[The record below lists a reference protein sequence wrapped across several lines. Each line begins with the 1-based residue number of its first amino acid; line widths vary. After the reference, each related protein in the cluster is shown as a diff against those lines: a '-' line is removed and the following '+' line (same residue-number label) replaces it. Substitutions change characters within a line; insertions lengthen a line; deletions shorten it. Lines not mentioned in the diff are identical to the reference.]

1 MQQFAAPKSRPWA
14 TACGARIAH
23 LAAKCCQMLP
33 NAAKCWKNAGKFFPD
48 VRDVGLYI
56 NLKKYKFL
64 VIEVK
69 YLRQIITTK
78 GVYIDPKKVYI
89 ITKS

>member
-1 MQQFAAPKSRPWA
+1 YLNDFYSAYLDDIFIYSNNPSKHTEHR
-14 TACGARIAH
+14 
-23 LAAKCCQMLP
+23 L
-33 NAAKCWKNAGKFFPD
+33 
-48 VRDVGLYI
+48 RDIGLYI

-69 YLRQIITTK
+69 YLRLIITTK

-89 ITKS
+89 I

>member
-1 MQQFAAPKSRPWA
+1 DYLNDFCFAYLDNIFIYNNNPFKHTKHRL
-14 TACGARIAH
+14 T
-23 LAAKCCQMLP
+23 
-33 NAAKCWKNAGKFFPD
+33 N
-48 VRDVGLYI
+48 VGLYI

-69 YLRQIITTK
+69 YLKLIITTK

-89 ITKS
+89 ITK